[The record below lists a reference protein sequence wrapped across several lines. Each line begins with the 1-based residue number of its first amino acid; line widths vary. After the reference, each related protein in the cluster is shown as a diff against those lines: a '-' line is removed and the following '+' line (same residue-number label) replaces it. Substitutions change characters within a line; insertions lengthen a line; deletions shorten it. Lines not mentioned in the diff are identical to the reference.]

1 MKTIEFLP
9 ADEVVEALLD
19 KPKPARNYIPQ
30 YWKEAERFAGGKLDL
45 TEGYNAALKSCS
57 PFLDTFLTGYVIEL
71 WQDIMVSKDQF
82 GNHHFDSADYT
93 LGHPVNFQ
101 DPKFVQTLPRPV
113 GFSDSLYTWTLPW
126 AIRTPKGYST
136 IYTQPFNRYDLPFI
150 TTSGIVDT
158 DGLSL
163 AGNLPF
169 FIRDDFEG
177 VIEKGTPIAQV
188 VPFKRDDWNS
198 KKAVYDEIK
207 TVKNKWLVRS
217 SFSGV
222 YKKMFWQRKNFN

>member
-19 KPKPARNYIPQ
+19 KPKPAMNYIPQ
-30 YWKEAERFAGGKLDL
+30 YWKEAERFAGGKLSL
-45 TEGYNAALKSCS
+45 KEGYNAALKSCS
-57 PFLDTFLTGYVIEL
+57 PFLDTFLTGYIIEL
-71 WQDIMVSKDQF
+71 WQDVMVSRDEF
-82 GNHHFDSADYT
+82 GNYNFDSADYT
-93 LGHPVNFQ
+93 LGHPVQPQ
-101 DPKFVQTLPRPV
+101 DPKFIKTLPRPK
-113 GFSDSLYTWTLPW
+113 GFSDNLYTWTLPW
-126 AIRTPKGYST
+126 AIRTPAGYST

-169 FIRDDFEG
+169 FIQEG
-177 VIEKGTPIAQV
+177 FQGIIEKGTPIAQV
-188 VPFKRDDWNS
+188 IPFKRENWDS
-198 KKAVYDEIK
+198 KKAEFNEVETI
-207 TVKNKWLVRS
+207 KNKWLVRS

-222 YKKMFWQRKNFN
+222 YKKKFWHRKNFK